1 MAMQVTPRKLDGNFT
16 YVMSKIALFAIS
28 NHFTFFFTTLQQNL
42 WAIIVLKS
50 TSI

>member
-1 MAMQVTPRKLDGNFT
+1 MAMQVTLRKLDGNFS
-16 YVMSKIALFAIS
+16 YVMSKIALFDIS
-28 NHFTFFFTTLQQNL
+28 NHFTFSFTTLQQNL